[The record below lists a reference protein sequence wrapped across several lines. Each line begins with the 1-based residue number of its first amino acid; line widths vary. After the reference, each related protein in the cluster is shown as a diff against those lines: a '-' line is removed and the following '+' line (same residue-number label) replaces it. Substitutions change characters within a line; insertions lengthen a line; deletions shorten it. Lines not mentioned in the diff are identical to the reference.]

1 MTYYDR
7 LNAFYKFIASNKLKP
22 SSQLLYLHLIQI
34 NNELRNVNAF
44 FISDRA
50 LSERTG
56 LSLASVN
63 ESKAVLKNFAL
74 IDFKTVNHRTKYFF
88 TDNFLTRTPDRT
100 ENKQVVEQTPNV
112 AGLVTVPVNNNKE
125 QNRMR
130 RREEDKISTNKT
142 STANLQNVN
151 YTLEEVKSWKLHLTP
166 EQEAERKAK
175 IAEIRKQFGYPEPQ
189 PKPTKIINKSFSFD
203 ENINSEHNEMASQVA
218 AIKNMFADE
227 IHKENLK
234 NFC

>member
-74 IDFKTVNHRTKYFF
+74 IDFKTVNHKTKYFF
-88 TDNFLTRTPDRT
+88 TDNFLVRTTERT
-100 ENKQVVEQTPNV
+100 ANEQVAEQSPNV

-130 RREEDKISTNKT
+130 KREEDRQKSGNAPI
-142 STANLQNVN
+142 AGLQNVS
-151 YTLEEVKSWKLHLTP
+151 YTLDQIKSLRLNLTP
-166 EQEAERKAK
+166 EEEAERKKK

-189 PKPTKIINKSFSFD
+189 IPAKKPPLKPFNFNENPND
-203 ENINSEHNEMASQVA
+203 EHAEMEAQVRQV
-218 AIKNMFADE
+218 KNLFADM
-227 IHKENLK
+227 IRAKSL
-234 NFC
+234 